1 MRFFIL
7 FLSFSLVSDEFKSW
21 DAKFKFT
28 HYSAGNI
35 TLKRSFKLDDNEIT
49 SRFVLRPLFIYEY
62 SQKSSLVLENNKV
75 KTLFT
80 KVKNNVPGS
89 KEKSFEVSFLDNKIE
104 SQELGFSF
112 LNEEN
117 VLDQLGSDLQ
127 MRLNV
132 KNGVDNFFLNV
143 ITNTEGK
150 IVEREYKVVG
160 EEVIKK
166 KFGNIN
172 CIKVKATSNNA
183 GDITYYISPE
193 YDFMIIDSFIELRN
207 GKINKLSL
215 VDEPKFLEE

>member
-7 FLSFSLVSDEFKSW
+7 FLSFSLISDEFKSW

-35 TLKRSFKLDDNEIT
+35 TLKRSFKFDDNEIT

-62 SQKSSLVLENNKV
+62 SQKSSLVLESN
-75 KTLFT
+75 
-80 KVKNNVPGS
+80 
-89 KEKSFEVSFLDNKIE
+89 
-104 SQELGFSF
+104 
-112 LNEEN
+112 
-117 VLDQLGSDLQ
+117 
-127 MRLNV
+127 
-132 KNGVDNFFLNV
+132 
-143 ITNTEGK
+143 
-150 IVEREYKVVG
+150 KVVG

-172 CIKVKATSNNA
+172 CIKVKATSNDA

>member
-1 MRFFIL
+1 MRTFIL
-7 FLSFSLVSDEFKSW
+7 FLSLSLMSDEFKSW

-35 TLKRSFKLDDNEIT
+35 TLKRSFKFDKNEIT
-49 SRFVLRPLFIYEY
+49 SRFILRPLFIYEY
-62 SQKSSLVLENNKV
+62 SQKSSLVLEGNKV

-80 KVKNNVPGS
+80 RVKNNVPGS
-89 KEKSFEVSFLDNKIE
+89 KEKSFEVSFLENRIE
-104 SQELGFSF
+104 SKDLAFSF
-112 LNEEN
+112 LNKEN

-150 IVEREYKVVG
+150 IAKRQYEVIG
-160 EEVIKK
+160 EEIIEK

-172 CIKVKATSNNA
+172 CIIVKATSDEA

-193 YDFMIIDSFIELRN
+193 YDFMIIESFIELRN

-215 VDEPKFLEE
+215 VEEPKFLEE